1 MAAKGDTGG
10 GMPHVCDIL
19 EPLGDFLQ
27 QDIVTADTDHVC
39 TIKTLNRMD
48 EYEAGR
54 GHSLRLFKRRDVL
67 EGEWRDPAARQTN
80 VHELG
85 DLQLF
90 SLMISGCTTI

>member
-1 MAAKGDTGG
+1 
-10 GMPHVCDIL
+10 MPHVCDIL

-27 QDIVTADTDHVC
+27 QDLGSADTDHVC

-54 GHSLRLFKRRDVL
+54 GHSLRLFKWRDVL
-67 EGEWRDPAARQTN
+67 EGEWRDLAALQTN

-85 DLQLF
+85 DLRLF
-90 SLMISGCTTI
+90 SLMISGCTAI